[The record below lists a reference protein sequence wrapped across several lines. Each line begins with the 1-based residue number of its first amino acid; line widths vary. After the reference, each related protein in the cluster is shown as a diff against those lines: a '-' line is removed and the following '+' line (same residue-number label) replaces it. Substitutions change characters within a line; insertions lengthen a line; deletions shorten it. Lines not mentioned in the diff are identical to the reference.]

1 MDVCVD
7 ITGSEGDEQER
18 IADLARF
25 ALTRLEVPV
34 DCELSISFV
43 SADEIRK
50 LNDEYRDT
58 DRPTDVLS
66 FPCDDAWEAAE
77 DGPTVLLGDIVICPE
92 IVAEHAAA
100 YQTSLQDER
109 DLMVVHGILHLLGY
123 DHIEDE
129 EAEKME
135 ATEQEILGAY
145 AKAGKDS

>member
-7 ITGSEGDEQER
+7 ITGVEGDEEER

-25 ALTRLEVPV
+25 ALAHMKVPV

-43 SADEIRK
+43 GTGEIRK

-66 FPCDDAWEAAE
+66 FPCDDVWEAE
-77 DGPTVLLGDIVICPE
+77 SGGPTVLLGDIVICPE
-92 IVAEHAAA
+92 VVEEHAAA
-100 YQTSLQDER
+100 YQTSPQDET

-123 DHIEDE
+123 DHMDDD

-135 ATEQEILGAY
+135 ETEQEILDAY
-145 AKAGKDS
+145 AADGKAS